1 MNDKLAI
8 LRNMLW
14 QMEVEVGLEQLPQAQ
29 KDVYYAACLMADDDQ
44 LVHSDS
50 VKGHPMVALMAR
62 PTFYR
67 ALRDLVAKGFLT
79 SASKRKDGRYFVR
92 RRL

>member
-14 QMEVEVGLEQLPQAQ
+14 QMEVEVGLEQLSQAQ
-29 KDVYYAACLMADDDQ
+29 RDVYYAACLVADDDQ
-44 LVHSDS
+44 LVHSDI
-50 VKGHPMVALMAR
+50 VKGHPMVAPMAR

-67 ALRDLVAKGFLT
+67 ALRDLVAKGFLAA
-79 SASKRKDGRYFVR
+79 ASERKDGRYLIR
-92 RRL
+92 RR